1 MAISD
6 DTSLT
11 TRGARTTTVRAP
23 RSQHLPHSSIVSCQP
38 THGRERLGPPVKG
51 NPQLRVRSVLL
62 AAHPAAPC
70 ERLAP
75 LAGAPLFVSEECA
88 SMPDHSA
95 SRDGA
100 FAPPGQPSVSAA
112 DTDAVSPTVLLNL
125 YWDAVADY
133 ANLCTT
139 TPEDGMRLATEAFR
153 RGIRAAR
160 NRRARSWGPRLPWL
174 PLLLT
179 SVRKTAADWHTHR
192 DGDRLDPELRVW
204 LSSTGVARYAVP
216 PREQPLALRG
226 LRDLGERDGALL
238 WEVEVES
245 QPVETLAWQLGGDIE
260 YAAEE
265 IARVRA
271 AFRQRC
277 QRNHLDTLTHEECR
291 SYAKLLDAATR
302 SPDAHSPADLWQHL
316 ARCRNCREAAA
327 CLYLHGGGLPN
338 ALAGGVLGWGGPGYV
353 ARRRRTAERTP
364 GATSASTAPASHA
377 VRIPLRDRVLDK
389 VGGPLMMAPRLL
401 RQRLGIGPTGRRR
414 ATHGVRRA
422 RTATVALAVVA
433 VVALAMMVA
442 LTRTAAVSGDGN
454 EQATGRVTR
463 DTTAP
468 GGAPSDTTPA
478 GTGTPGGPGGSAE
491 PSSSR
496 SGDGVGGK
504 AGKDDPAGEDRDE
517 DKDGKRTSA
526 PASPSG
532 SQDAGQGHRPSDD
545 STPRKPS
552 GKPSCTARYDLV
564 TEWPDGF
571 KAEITLTS
579 RSALDTWRV
588 TWDFPDS
595 QRVTQMWDG
604 EFTQRGATVTTTPAD
619 YNKKVDANKPFSVGF
634 LGTWNSQNSPP
645 RTFTLNGE
653 RCSA

>member
-1 MAISD
+1 
-6 DTSLT
+6 
-11 TRGARTTTVRAP
+11 
-23 RSQHLPHSSIVSCQP
+23 
-38 THGRERLGPPVKG
+38 
-51 NPQLRVRSVLL
+51 
-62 AAHPAAPC
+62 
-70 ERLAP
+70 
-75 LAGAPLFVSEECA
+75 
-88 SMPDHSA
+88 MPDHSA

-100 FAPPGQPSVSAA
+100 FAPPGQASVTATDA
-112 DTDAVSPTVLLNL
+112 DAVSPTALLNL

-238 WEVEVES
+238 WEIEVES
-245 QPVETLAWQLGGDIE
+245 QPVETLAWQLGGDIA
-260 YAAEE
+260 YATEE
-265 IARVRA
+265 VARVRA

-277 QRNHLDTLTHEECR
+277 QRNHLDTLGHEECR

-327 CLYLHGGGLPN
+327 CLYLHGGGLPT
-338 ALAGGVLGWGGPGYV
+338 ALAGGVLGWGGHGYV
-353 ARRRRTAERTP
+353 ARRRRAVERTP
-364 GATSASTAPASHA
+364 GATSVSTAPASQA
-377 VRIPLRDRVLDK
+377 VRIPLRDQVLDK
-389 VGGPLMMAPRLL
+389 VGGPLTMAPRLL
-401 RQRLGIGPTGRRR
+401 RQRLGATGRRR
-414 ATHGVRRA
+414 AVHGSRRA
-422 RTATVALAVVA
+422 RTATVVLAVVA
-433 VVALAMMVA
+433 IVALATTVA
-442 LTRTAAVSGDGN
+442 LTRTAAVSGGGTE
-454 EQATGRVTR
+454 EQATGRVAR
-463 DTTAP
+463 DTSAP
-468 GGAPSDTTPA
+468 GGTPPDTTPA
-478 GTGTPGGPGGSAE
+478 DTGAPGSPGGSTE

-504 AGKDDPAGEDRDE
+504 AGKDDPEGESRTGE
-517 DKDGKRTSA
+517 KAGKRTDPPASSSA
-526 PASPSG
+526 PEDS
-532 SQDAGQGHRPSDD
+532 GQGHRPPAGP
-545 STPRKPS
+545 TRKPPS
-552 GKPSCTARYDLV
+552 KPTCTARYDV
-564 TEWPDGF
+564 VNEWPDGF

-579 RSALDTWRV
+579 RSALDSWRV
-588 TWDFPDS
+588 SWDFPGS
-595 QRVTQMWDG
+595 QRVTQMWNG
-604 EFTQRGATVTTTPAD
+604 EFTQRGATVTATPAD
-619 YNKKVDANKPFSVGF
+619 YNQRIDAGKPLSVGF
-634 LGTWNSQNSPP
+634 LGTWDGRNSPP
-645 RTFTLNGE
+645 RAFTLNGE

>member
-1 MAISD
+1 
-6 DTSLT
+6 
-11 TRGARTTTVRAP
+11 
-23 RSQHLPHSSIVSCQP
+23 
-38 THGRERLGPPVKG
+38 
-51 NPQLRVRSVLL
+51 
-62 AAHPAAPC
+62 
-70 ERLAP
+70 
-75 LAGAPLFVSEECA
+75 
-88 SMPDHSA
+88 MPDHSA

-112 DTDAVSPTVLLNL
+112 DTDAVSPTDLLNL

-133 ANLCTT
+133 ADLCTT

-226 LRDLGERDGALL
+226 LRDLGEHDGALL
-238 WEVEVES
+238 WAVEVES
-245 QPVETLAWQLGGDIE
+245 QPVEAVAWQLGGDIE

-265 IARVRA
+265 IARVRH

-277 QRNHLDTLTHEECR
+277 QRNHLDTLAHEECR

-338 ALAGGVLGWGGPGYV
+338 ALAGGVLGWGGSGYV
-353 ARRRRTAERTP
+353 ARRRRAAERAP
-364 GATSASTAPASHA
+364 GASSASNAPATHA
-377 VRIPLRDRVLDK
+377 VHIPLRDRVLDK

-401 RQRLGIGPTGRRR
+401 RQRLGPTGRRR
-414 ATHGVRRA
+414 ATHGVSRA

-442 LTRTAAVSGDGN
+442 LTRTAAVSGDGDG
-454 EQATGRVTR
+454 EQAHVTR

-468 GGAPSDTTPA
+468 GAPSDTTPA
-478 GTGTPGGPGGSAE
+478 GTGTPGSPSDSAG

-504 AGKDDPAGEDRDE
+504 AGKDDPEDAGRTGDAEDKGGKGE
-517 DKDGKRTSA
+517 KDGKRTAA

-532 SQDAGQGHRPSDD
+532 AKDSGEGHSPSDG
-545 STPRKPS
+545 SSRKPPR
-552 GKPSCTARYDLV
+552 KPSCTARYNLV

-571 KAEITLTS
+571 KAEVTLTS
-579 RSALDTWRV
+579 RSALDSWRV
-588 TWDFPDS
+588 SWDFPGS
-595 QRVTQMWDG
+595 QRVTQMWNG

-619 YNKKVDANKPFSVGF
+619 YNQRVDADKPFSVGF
-634 LGTWNSQNSPP
+634 LGTWDGSNSPP
-645 RTFTLNGE
+645 RAFTLNGE

>member
-1 MAISD
+1 
-6 DTSLT
+6 
-11 TRGARTTTVRAP
+11 
-23 RSQHLPHSSIVSCQP
+23 
-38 THGRERLGPPVKG
+38 
-51 NPQLRVRSVLL
+51 
-62 AAHPAAPC
+62 
-70 ERLAP
+70 
-75 LAGAPLFVSEECA
+75 
-88 SMPDHSA
+88 MPDHSA

-100 FAPPGQPSVSAA
+100 FASPGQPSVSAA
-112 DTDAVSPTVLLNL
+112 DTDAVSPTALLNL

-133 ANLCTT
+133 ADLCTT

-226 LRDLGERDGALL
+226 LRDLGEHDGALL
-238 WEVEVES
+238 WSVEVES
-245 QPVETLAWQLGGDIE
+245 QPVEAVAWQLGGDIG
-260 YAAEE
+260 YATEE

-338 ALAGGVLGWGGPGYV
+338 ALAGGVLGWGGHGYV
-353 ARRRRTAERTP
+353 ARRRRAVERAP
-364 GATSASTAPASHA
+364 GATPAPPAPVSHA
-377 VRIPLRDRVLDK
+377 VRVPLRDRVLDK

-401 RQRLGIGPTGRRR
+401 RQRLGPTGRRR
-414 ATHGVRRA
+414 AVHGMRRA

-433 VVALAMMVA
+433 VVALAMIVT
-442 LTRTAAVSGDGN
+442 LTRTAAVSGGGSG

-468 GGAPSDTTPA
+468 GGTPSDTTPV
-478 GTGTPGGPGGSAE
+478 GTKAPGRPGTSAE

-496 SGDGVGGK
+496 GGDGVGGK
-504 AGKDDPAGEDRDE
+504 AGKDGREREDRDE
-517 DKDGKRTSA
+517 GKGNKGGKGDQDGKRTDP
-526 PASPSG
+526 PASPPASKGSG
-532 SQDAGQGHRPSDD
+532 EGHEPSGG
-545 STPRKPS
+545 SSRKPP
-552 GKPSCTARYDLV
+552 GEPACTARYDLV

-571 KAEITLTS
+571 KAEVTLTS

-588 TWDFPDS
+588 SWEFPDD
-595 QRVTQMWDG
+595 QRVTQMWNG
-604 EFTQRGATVTTTPAD
+604 AFTQRGSTVTTTPAD
-619 YNKKVDANKPFSVGF
+619 YNHRVDANKPFSVGF
-634 LGTWNSQNSPP
+634 LATRQGRNSPP
-645 RTFTLNGE
+645 RAFTLNGE

>member
-1 MAISD
+1 
-6 DTSLT
+6 
-11 TRGARTTTVRAP
+11 
-23 RSQHLPHSSIVSCQP
+23 
-38 THGRERLGPPVKG
+38 
-51 NPQLRVRSVLL
+51 
-62 AAHPAAPC
+62 
-70 ERLAP
+70 
-75 LAGAPLFVSEECA
+75 
-88 SMPDHSA
+88 MPDHSA

-100 FAPPGQPSVSAA
+100 FAPPGQPSVSPA
-112 DTDAVSPTVLLNL
+112 DTDAVSPTDLLNL

-133 ANLCTT
+133 ADLCTT

-245 QPVETLAWQLGGDIE
+245 LPVEAVAWQLGGDIE

-265 IARVRA
+265 IARVRY

-277 QRNHLDTLTHEECR
+277 QRNHLDTLAHEECR

-338 ALAGGVLGWGGPGYV
+338 ALAGGVLGWGGSGYV
-353 ARRRRTAERTP
+353 ARRRRAAERTP
-364 GATSASTAPASHA
+364 GATSPSHAPASHA
-377 VRIPLRDRVLDK
+377 VHIPLRDRVLDK

-401 RQRLGIGPTGRRR
+401 RQRLGPTGRRR
-414 ATHGVRRA
+414 AAHSVRRA

-442 LTRTAAVSGDGN
+442 LTRTAAVSGGGN
-454 EQATGRVTR
+454 GEQAHVTR

-468 GGAPSDTTPA
+468 GAPSDTTPA
-478 GTGTPGGPGGSAE
+478 GTGTPGHPGDSAE

-504 AGKDDPAGEDRDE
+504 PGKDDPEGEDRKGDE
-517 DKDGKRTSA
+517 GGEGDKGEKDGKRTSPP

-532 SQDAGQGHRPSDD
+532 SQDSGEGHRPPGD
-545 STPRKPS
+545 SPRKPP
-552 GKPSCTARYDLV
+552 GEQPGCTARYNVV

-571 KAEITLTS
+571 KAEVTLTS

-588 TWDFPDS
+588 SWDFPGS
-595 QRVTQMWDG
+595 QRVTQMWNG
-604 EFTQRGATVTTTPAD
+604 QFTQQGSTVTTTPAD
-619 YNKKVDANKPFSVGF
+619 YNHKVDAGKPFSVGF
-634 LGTWNSQNSPP
+634 LGTWNGQNSPP
-645 RTFTLNGE
+645 RAFSLNGE

>member
-1 MAISD
+1 
-6 DTSLT
+6 
-11 TRGARTTTVRAP
+11 
-23 RSQHLPHSSIVSCQP
+23 
-38 THGRERLGPPVKG
+38 
-51 NPQLRVRSVLL
+51 
-62 AAHPAAPC
+62 
-70 ERLAP
+70 
-75 LAGAPLFVSEECA
+75 
-88 SMPDHSA
+88 MPDHSA

-100 FAPPGQPSVSAA
+100 FASPGQPSVSAA
-112 DTDAVSPTVLLNL
+112 DTDAVSPTALLNL

-133 ANLCTT
+133 ADLCTT

-226 LRDLGERDGALL
+226 LRDMGEHDGALL
-238 WEVEVES
+238 WSVEVES
-245 QPVETLAWQLGGDIE
+245 QPVEAVAWQLGGDIA
-260 YAAEE
+260 YATEE

-338 ALAGGVLGWGGPGYV
+338 ALAGGVLGWGGHGYV
-353 ARRRRTAERTP
+353 ARRRRAVERAP
-364 GATSASTAPASHA
+364 GATPAPPAPASHA
-377 VRIPLRDRVLDK
+377 VHIPLRDRVLDK

-401 RQRLGIGPTGRRR
+401 RQRIGPTGRRR
-414 ATHGVRRA
+414 AVHGVRRA

-433 VVALAMMVA
+433 VVALATTVA
-442 LTRTAAVSGDGN
+442 LTRTAAVSGGGN
-454 EQATGRVTR
+454 GEQATNRVTR

-468 GGAPSDTTPA
+468 GGTPSDTTPV
-478 GTGTPGGPGGSAE
+478 GTGTPGKPGTSAE

-496 SGDGVGGK
+496 RGDGVGGK
-504 AGKDDPAGEDRDE
+504 AGKDDPEREDRGEDKGGKG
-517 DKDGKRTSA
+517 DKDGKRTDP
-526 PASPSG
+526 PASPSASKG
-532 SQDAGQGHRPSDD
+532 SGEGHQPSDG
-545 STPRKPS
+545 SSRKPP
-552 GKPSCTARYDLV
+552 GEPACTARYDLV

-571 KAEITLTS
+571 KAEVTLTS

-588 TWDFPDS
+588 SWDFPGD
-595 QRVTQMWDG
+595 QRVTQMWNG
-604 EFTQRGATVTTTPAD
+604 EFTQRGSTVTTTPAD
-619 YNKKVDANKPFSVGF
+619 YNQRVDADKPFSVGF
-634 LGTWNSQNSPP
+634 LATWHGRNSPP
-645 RTFTLNGE
+645 RAFTLNGE

>member
-1 MAISD
+1 
-6 DTSLT
+6 
-11 TRGARTTTVRAP
+11 
-23 RSQHLPHSSIVSCQP
+23 
-38 THGRERLGPPVKG
+38 
-51 NPQLRVRSVLL
+51 
-62 AAHPAAPC
+62 
-70 ERLAP
+70 
-75 LAGAPLFVSEECA
+75 
-88 SMPDHSA
+88 MPDHSA

-112 DTDAVSPTVLLNL
+112 DTDAVSPTDLLTL

-133 ANLCTT
+133 ADLCTT

-160 NRRARSWGPRLPWL
+160 NRRARSWGTRLPWL

-192 DGDRLDPELRVW
+192 AGDRLDPELRVW
-204 LSSTGVARYAVP
+204 LSSTGVSRYAVP

-226 LRDLGERDGALL
+226 LRDLGEHDGALL
-238 WEVEVES
+238 WAVEVES
-245 QPVETLAWQLGGDIE
+245 QPVEAVAWQLGGDIA
-260 YAAEE
+260 YATEE

-338 ALAGGVLGWGGPGYV
+338 ALAGGVLGWGGQGYV
-353 ARRRRTAERTP
+353 TRRRRAAERAP
-364 GATSASTAPASHA
+364 GAAPATHAPASHA

-389 VGGPLMMAPRLL
+389 VGGTLLQTPRVLL
-401 RQRLGIGPTGRRR
+401 QRLSPSGRRR
-414 ATHGVRRA
+414 AVRAVHRA

-442 LTRTAAVSGDGN
+442 LTRTAAVPGDGSG

-463 DTTAP
+463 DTAAP
-468 GGAPSDTTPA
+468 GGTPPDTAPA
-478 GTGTPGGPGGSAE
+478 GTGTSERPGGSAE

-496 SGDGVGGK
+496 NGDGVGGRAGKDGPEDEGREGGTGDK
-504 AGKDDPAGEDRDE
+504 AGKRTAPPA
-517 DKDGKRTSA
+517 TSPA
-526 PASPSG
+526 PERS
-532 SQDAGQGHRPSDD
+532 GQGHRPPGGS
-545 STPRKPS
+545 PRKPP
-552 GKPSCTARYDLV
+552 GEPTCTARYNLV

-571 KAEITLTS
+571 KAEVTLTS
-579 RSALDTWRV
+579 RRALDIWRV
-588 TWDFPDS
+588 TWDFPGS

-604 EFTQRGATVTTTPAD
+604 TFTQRGSTVTATAAD

-634 LGTWNSQNSPP
+634 LGTWSGQNSPP
-645 RTFTLNGE
+645 RAITLNGE

>member
-1 MAISD
+1 
-6 DTSLT
+6 
-11 TRGARTTTVRAP
+11 
-23 RSQHLPHSSIVSCQP
+23 
-38 THGRERLGPPVKG
+38 
-51 NPQLRVRSVLL
+51 
-62 AAHPAAPC
+62 
-70 ERLAP
+70 
-75 LAGAPLFVSEECA
+75 
-88 SMPDHSA
+88 MPDHSA

-112 DTDAVSPTVLLNL
+112 DTDAVSPTDLLNL

-133 ANLCTT
+133 ADLCTT

-238 WEVEVES
+238 WEIEVES
-245 QPVETLAWQLGGDIE
+245 QSVEALAWQLGGDIE
-260 YAAEE
+260 YATEE

-277 QRNHLDTLTHEECR
+277 QRNHLDTLAHEECR

-338 ALAGGVLGWGGPGYV
+338 ALAGGVLGWGGSGYV
-353 ARRRRTAERTP
+353 ARRRRAAERTP
-364 GATSASTAPASHA
+364 GATSPSNAPASHA
-377 VRIPLRDRVLDK
+377 VHIPLRDRVLDK

-401 RQRLGIGPTGRRR
+401 RQRLGPTGRRR

-442 LTRTAAVSGDGN
+442 LTRTAAVSGDGDG
-454 EQATGRVTR
+454 EQAHVTR

-468 GGAPSDTTPA
+468 GAPSDTTPVD
-478 GTGTPGGPGGSAE
+478 TGTPGHPSDSAA

-496 SGDGVGGK
+496 GGDGVGGK
-504 AGKDDPAGEDRDE
+504 AGKDDPEDEGRKEDAGEKGRDE
-517 DKDGKRTSA
+517 DGKRTAA

-532 SQDAGQGHRPSDD
+532 AKEDSGEGHSPSDG
-545 STPRKPS
+545 SSRKPR
-552 GKPSCTARYDLV
+552 GKPSCTARYNLV

-571 KAEITLTS
+571 KAEVTLTS
-579 RSALDTWRV
+579 RTALDSWRV
-588 TWDFPDS
+588 SWDFPDS
-595 QRVTQMWDG
+595 QRVTQMWNG

-619 YNKKVDANKPFSVGF
+619 YNQRIDADKPFSVGF
-634 LGTWNSQNSPP
+634 LGTWDGSNSPP
-645 RTFTLNGE
+645 RAFTLNGE

>member
-1 MAISD
+1 
-6 DTSLT
+6 
-11 TRGARTTTVRAP
+11 
-23 RSQHLPHSSIVSCQP
+23 
-38 THGRERLGPPVKG
+38 
-51 NPQLRVRSVLL
+51 
-62 AAHPAAPC
+62 
-70 ERLAP
+70 
-75 LAGAPLFVSEECA
+75 
-88 SMPDHSA
+88 MPDHSA

-100 FAPPGQPSVSAA
+100 FAPPGQPSVTAA
-112 DTDAVSPTVLLNL
+112 DSDAVSPTALLNL

-179 SVRKTAADWHTHR
+179 SVRKTAADWHTTR

-226 LRDLGERDGALL
+226 LRDLGERDGAML
-238 WEVEVES
+238 WEIEVES
-245 QPVETLAWQLGGDIE
+245 QPVEALAWQLGGDIA
-260 YAAEE
+260 YATEE

-277 QRNHLDTLTHEECR
+277 QRNHLDTLSHEECR

-338 ALAGGVLGWGGPGYV
+338 ALAGGVLGWGGHGYV
-353 ARRRRTAERTP
+353 ARRRRAVERAP
-364 GATSASTAPASHA
+364 GAAPASTAPASHA

-401 RQRLGIGPTGRRR
+401 RQRVGPTGRRR
-414 ATHGVRRA
+414 AVHGVRRA

-433 VVALAMMVA
+433 VVALATTVA

-454 EQATGRVTR
+454 GDQATGRVSR
-463 DTTAP
+463 GSSAP
-468 GGAPSDTTPA
+468 ITPSDAAPA
-478 GTGTPGGPGGSAE
+478 GSGTPSRTGGGSAE

-504 AGKDDPAGEDRDE
+504 AGKDDRKDDTGRAG
-517 DKDGKRTSA
+517 DKDGKRA
-526 PASPSG
+526 DPPASSPAAEG
-532 SQDAGQGHRPSDD
+532 RGHQPSDGP
-545 STPRKPS
+545 TRKPKDKDK
-552 GKPSCTARYDLV
+552 GNGKGKGKTKPSCTARYDLV

-571 KAEITLTS
+571 KAEVTLTS
-579 RSALDTWRV
+579 RSALDTWRI
-588 TWDFPDS
+588 TWDFPDR
-595 QRVTQMWDG
+595 QRVTQMWNG
-604 EFTQRGATVTTTPAD
+604 SFTQRGSTVTTTPAD
-619 YNKKVDANKPFSVGF
+619 YNQRIDAGKPFSVGF
-634 LGTWNSQNSPP
+634 LATWDSRNSPP
-645 RTFTLNGE
+645 RAFTLNGE